1 MKKRIGDEMEPT
13 DALGLIFDE
22 CFCICILVWT
32 VLRCAASKQ
41 RLEKFIRYRRRQ
53 L

>member
-13 DALGLIFDE
+13 DALGLSIDE
-22 CFCICILVWT
+22 YYCILILVWT

-53 L
+53 M